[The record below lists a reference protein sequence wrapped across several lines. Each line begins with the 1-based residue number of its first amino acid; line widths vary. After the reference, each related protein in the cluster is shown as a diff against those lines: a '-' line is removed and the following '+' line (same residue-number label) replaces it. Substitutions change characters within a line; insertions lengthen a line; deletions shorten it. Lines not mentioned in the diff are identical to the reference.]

1 MKIIKWLFL
10 YVLAPAQ
17 LWAQTPYFL
26 PLNRSN
32 DLPTDIVFDIFEDSR
47 GLVWLATN
55 EGLFR
60 YDGNYFSPFSTR
72 NQTSKPGTDI
82 AEDRFGRIWYQN
94 FDGHLFYVEHEMLH
108 ELSMREGLTLF
119 NYGLLEDVLIVAY
132 KDKVVTYDLESLK
145 EIRLTPMNGQL
156 SHLTYCTQNAF
167 YVFEDD
173 GKEAV
178 QFEFTRNSFE
188 RRGKSAEIKM
198 GAATIVTD
206 RGAKVAA
213 VSKYGDNQKVYSI
226 SQQTGET
233 EVIFSID
240 EPRFYQNLIYL
251 DNKYW
256 LCSTG
261 GLFVYTEDGRLENNA
276 PYFPG
281 VSVSNVM
288 KDSFGN
294 YWISSLH
301 EGVFIVRD
309 FKSTLV
315 ETTGM
320 KINRITKFNNEILV
334 GMKNGEMYTLG
345 KNGIKQ
351 RVYKSQNDHGIYFL
365 DGEESDDA
373 LFLTGSG
380 FSVLDR
386 NFKSIFPTSS
396 SLKDIESI
404 GEGYYAVAISGYA
417 GILNVNGSDNTPWSK
432 VFQEKQLESLPMFAS
447 LFSCRGRSV
456 AYSHLDTV
464 IFFATNI
471 GMFRSTPYET
481 NSMTE
486 GGKPLFAEQ
495 IDVIKRHLFI
505 RTTDGKILCR
515 RADKPHVS
523 LPVGELNNMNWIKM
537 KRFGE
542 SIILMSDT
550 RFMKVDL
557 QNGELVY
564 KELIARHPLDDVN
577 DYLFDGDE
585 LSVASDDGVYFINVN
600 GVKPNVSPKFITHE
614 ILINGLPEKI
624 KNEYRLEESQNNL
637 EIRFSFLQF
646 PGIEEKQ
653 LEFTT
658 DGRNWLPLNISDG
671 KLIVGNLSSGT
682 YHLMIRNKDE
692 IYLDVLIDVA
702 FPIWARWWFVLILV
716 LVFSG
721 LVYLYFKNR
730 TNILL
735 KQNMLLQEK
744 IDLEKDL
751 QDMMMRS
758 IKSQMNP
765 HFFYNALNTIQS
777 FIFTDDKKNAGIYLS
792 KFSKLTRLILEMSN
806 QESVSLS
813 EELNALRIYL
823 DIEKVRFRDD
833 FVFSIH
839 VDEVLDIDDVYLP
852 SMLVQPYVENAIRH
866 GLLHKRGQK
875 VLFVG
880 FYKKDTNLEIV
891 IEDNGIGRE
900 KSRELNSMRSRGHQS
915 FASAANSRR
924 VEILNRVQ
932 GNPGVTFVD
941 KHDAA
946 GHAEGTIVKI
956 IIPISDK

>member
-1 MKIIKWLFL
+1 MKIFKWLLL
-10 YVLAPAQ
+10 YVFAPAQ

-32 DLPTDIVFDIFEDSR
+32 GLPTDIVFDIFEDSH
-47 GLVWLATN
+47 GLIWLATN

-60 YDGNYFSPFSTR
+60 YDGNYFSPFSAR

-94 FDGHLFYVEHEMLH
+94 FDGHLFYVEHETLH
-108 ELSMREGLTLF
+108 QLAMREGLTMY
-119 NYGLLEDVLIVAY
+119 NYGLLDDALIVAY

-145 EIRLTPMNGQL
+145 EIRITPIKGEL
-156 SHLTYCTQNAF
+156 SHLTYCTNNAF

-173 GKEAV
+173 GKAAN

-188 RRGKSAEIKM
+188 KRGKSVDVSV
-198 GAATIVTD
+198 GPATIVTD
-206 RGAKVAA
+206 KGSKVAA
-213 VSKYGDNQKVYSI
+213 ISKFGSDQKVYTI
-226 SQQTGET
+226 NQKTGES
-233 EVIFSID
+233 EVIFKID
-240 EPRFYQNLIYL
+240 EQRFYQNLIYL
-251 DNKYW
+251 ENKFW

-261 GLFVYTEDGRLENNA
+261 GLFVYTEDGRLENNS

-288 KDSFGN
+288 KDTFGN
-294 YWISSLH
+294 YWISTLH

-315 ETTGM
+315 ETQGM
-320 KINRITKFNNEILV
+320 KINRISRFNNEVLV
-334 GMKNGEMYTLG
+334 GTKNGEVYTLD
-345 KNGIKQ
+345 KTALKA

-365 DGEESDDA
+365 EGQESNEA

-380 FSVLDR
+380 FSVLDK
-386 NFKSIFPTSS
+386 NFKSVYPTSS

-404 GEGYYAVAISGYA
+404 GNGYYAVAISGYA
-417 GILNVNGSDNTPWSK
+417 GLLNINGTEETPWSK
-432 VFQEKQLESLPMFAS
+432 VFKEKRLETSPMFAS

-456 AYSHLDTV
+456 AYSLLDTV
-464 IFFATNI
+464 IFYATNI
-471 GMFRSTPYET
+471 GMFRCTPYET
-481 NSMTE
+481 VPMME

-505 RTTDGKILCR
+505 RTSEGKILCR
-515 RADKPHVS
+515 RTDKPNVS
-523 LPVGELNNMNWIKM
+523 LPVGDLNNMNWIKM

-557 QNGELVY
+557 LNGELVY
-564 KELIARHPLDDVN
+564 KELIARHPLDHVN
-577 DYLFDGDE
+577 DFYFGDDE
-585 LSVASDDGVYFINVN
+585 LSVATDEGVFFININ
-600 GVKPNVSPKFITHE
+600 ETRPNVEPKFIAHRL
-614 ILINGLPEKI
+614 LINGMSVPIRNSYE
-624 KNEYRLEESQNNL
+624 LEEGQNNL
-637 EIRFSFLQF
+637 EVRFSFLQF
-646 PGIEEKQ
+646 PGIEERK
-653 LEFTT
+653 LEFTI
-658 DGRNWLPLNISDG
+658 DGKNWLSLNKSDG
-671 KLIVGNLSSGT
+671 TLLISNLSSGE
-682 YHLMIRNKDE
+682 YQLKIRSGSD
-692 IYLDVLIDVA
+692 IFLDVRLDVA
-702 FPIWARWWFVLILV
+702 FPVWSRWWFVLIAV
-716 LVFSG
+716 LFLAG
-721 LVYLYFKNR
+721 LIFLYFKNR

-833 FVFSIH
+833 FIFSIH
-839 VDEVLDIDDVYLP
+839 VDEELDIDDMYLP

-880 FYKKDTNLEIV
+880 FYKKETNLEIV

-900 KSRELNSMRSRGHQS
+900 KSRELNSNRSKGHQS

-941 KHDAA
+941 KKDSG

-956 IIPISDK
+956 IIPISEK